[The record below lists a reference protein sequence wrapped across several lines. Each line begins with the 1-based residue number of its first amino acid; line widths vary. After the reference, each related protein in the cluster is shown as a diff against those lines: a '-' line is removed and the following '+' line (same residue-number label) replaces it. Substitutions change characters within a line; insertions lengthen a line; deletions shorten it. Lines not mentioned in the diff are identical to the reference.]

1 MSKPSRWDRPPE
13 PHDWRWA
20 VAHVGRAMVTT
31 GVLMFGFVAYQL
43 WGTGLQT
50 SRAQDRLQ
58 RDFDKRVS
66 ALSVPAD
73 TNVAGTTSS
82 SVTAA
87 TGGTAVPPPVV
98 PGTTVATEVSTAT
111 TSAAPTGP
119 LVQHYGMVRDGE
131 GIGRLMI
138 PRIGLTD
145 YYVAGVGKSD
155 LASAVG
161 HFPRSVA
168 PGQLGNA
175 ALAGHRTTHGAPF
188 SDLDALQPGDEI
200 DIQTV
205 LGGAYVYIVTGSE
218 VVDPSDYGI
227 VTASDPSKATL
238 TLITCTPKWSSTQR
252 LVVHADLDATRSGS
266 PVGVGQMFY
275 GEAQPDST
283 LGAGAGDGL
292 GDEVPTSQS
301 TAVTVP
307 ATTALVPVTTAPQAG
322 AADPIATVTM
332 DAASVASTAPTS
344 TTTSLLPAPT
354 TTVPASVVRVG
365 GEFASEAFQQGWFD
379 DAGAIPHVLGWGALF
394 GLIWFACY
402 RLARRFRNLWLG
414 IAVSIVPVVVVLYFM
429 YENIERLL
437 PAAL

>member
-1 MSKPSRWDRPPE
+1 MTKPGRWDRPPE

-20 VAHVGRAMVTT
+20 VAHIGRAMVTT

-58 RDFDKRVS
+58 RDFENRVS

-73 TNVAGTTSS
+73 TIAVTTTTPSDQ
-82 SVTAA
+82 
-87 TGGTAVPPPVV
+87 PPV
-98 PGTTVATEVSTAT
+98 GSTTDSTTGPPTVSTAT
-111 TSAAPTGP
+111 TPATDSPTATTVAAPTGP
-119 LVQHYGMVRDGE
+119 VAQDYGPVRDGE
-131 GIGRLMI
+131 GIGRLRI

-161 HFPRSVA
+161 HFPRSVV

-205 LGGAYVYIVTGSE
+205 LGGAYVYVVTGSE

-227 VTASDPSKATL
+227 VTDSDASKATL

-252 LVVHADLDATRSGS
+252 LVVHADLDTARSGS
-266 PVGVGQMFY
+266 PVGIGQVFY

-283 LGAGAGDGL
+283 LG
-292 GDEVPTSQS
+292 
-301 TAVTVP
+301 
-307 ATTALVPVTTAPQAG
+307 
-322 AADPIATVTM
+322 
-332 DAASVASTAPTS
+332 
-344 TTTSLLPAPT
+344 
-354 TTVPASVVRVG
+354 
-365 GEFASEAFQQGWFD
+365 
-379 DAGAIPHVLGWGALF
+379 
-394 GLIWFACY
+394 
-402 RLARRFRNLWLG
+402 
-414 IAVSIVPVVVVLYFM
+414 
-429 YENIERLL
+429 
-437 PAAL
+437 